1 MYNNKTIG
9 LNEEIEKT
17 LKSSEGIKQ
26 FYKFIYQNPHLSLH
40 NACQIVVK
48 RPSASICYS
57 FDEWND
63 MNRRIRLGSKGIL
76 YYDEN
81 GNRRFVFDM
90 KDTYGFDVPKEKA
103 IPMSAMLKGFDK
115 INQTNLFKESKKNDF
130 DKIRFGVET
139 YFKENG
145 YHSEGIAYLLYLST
159 DKANEIEVNIDGL
172 PFELELSS
180 EIITENITE
189 YRNLK
194 EIVLMAY
201 EQVKQDEEKRITEVK
216 ETPKPK
222 PKPKPKE
229 EIKVPTLF
237 DFLDENPF
245 EEEKIEDPRL
255 ELIKAKLKR
264 GSGFERGKFRIYE
277 AYQTDLTKK
286 DFATFLKNEYGTG
299 GFSVIGD
306 EVSFDG
312 KGLAI
317 KNKSY
322 DIFLKWNEVAEHI
335 GNLIDEEEYFT
346 EVEKKE
352 YEQYTLGKDYE
363 KSNPTIQQKIT
374 SIVDFIINEGTEN
387 TNEGNWNIYFDEF
400 GKDEEFVKE
409 HQDEILSYLEKREE
423 VADVILEDD
432 RFEVNYYLDYCSNYV
447 PHAED
452 EEQELETLEPQEEQE
467 EDLGGLKARYR
478 SNIEAIKL
486 VNQLFEE
493 KRNPTLEERK
503 TLFKYVGWGGIPQ
516 AFDEGNPSWQ
526 KEYLE
531 LKELLSLEDYDRARG
546 SVLNAHYTSKDV
558 IDGIYNALTQFGVG
572 ENNKIL
578 EPAIGTGNFF
588 KYMPDDIR
596 QDSKLYGVELDNV
609 TGKMVSKLYPKA
621 NIQIKGFEQTTFP
634 NNHFDLVVT
643 NVPFGGYGV
652 YDKEYTSHNFLIHD
666 YFIAKSIDKV
676 KPNGIVAVI
685 TSKGTLDKQNSKARK
700 YIADRAELIGA
711 IRLPNNAFKSTAK
724 TEVVADILFFQK
736 REEKIDAKL
745 EDCSWLGISTNADG
759 FEMNNYFIENPQMIL
774 GTVAEE
780 VGLYGALD
788 ITVKPRDKPLAEE
801 LEEALLSLP
810 KDIYLNPTYALEEEE
825 KQEIEVDYNVKPMC
839 YKAEDNHLYMRIGN
853 KMVEQKIPSH
863 PKDAYERMVRLIEL
877 RKNIRHILD
886 LQIEACSDEVLSLEQ
901 HKLNEEYDSF
911 VKKYGFLNSQTN
923 RKLFK
928 EDADSALVFASEFLS
943 EDKKTATKTD
953 IFFKRTIRPYTSVTK
968 TDDTFEALQ
977 ISKNERGKVDL
988 EYIEE
993 LTGKDFDTITKEL
1006 DNAIFRNPLRMD
1018 IDDKYS
1024 GYETSEEYL
1033 SGNVKEKLEQAKVL
1047 AKQYPL
1053 EFEKNVKALEEVQP
1067 DPLTASEISVRIGTS
1082 WIDKKYYKQ
1091 FLCELLNIPYWYQD
1105 GLDLYYNP
1113 HDSSWRV
1120 EKTTG
1125 YMRGYRSMQITDVY
1139 GTRRANAFA
1148 LFEDALNLRTT
1159 TIYDTIQEGD
1169 KTKRVLNQA
1178 ETIAAR
1184 EKQNKI
1190 KDAFKDWIFQD
1201 PDRRD
1206 DLEKT
1211 YNSLFNQIRLPN
1223 YDGSYLK
1230 FPQMNPLIE
1239 LKPHQKDAVH
1249 RIITSGNT
1257 LLHHVVGAGKTY
1269 TICASAMKLRQYGLA
1284 QKPMIVVPNHL
1295 VGQWAN
1301 EFRTLY
1307 PNANLLI
1314 ATKEDLDKEN
1324 RKRFVSRV
1332 AMGDWDAVI
1341 IAQSSFAKIPIS
1353 QERQLNKIREEI
1365 NNIVISIKAQ
1375 QEEGTRGSVK
1385 NLERIKKSKEVQ
1397 LQKLLDDDKKDNVLI
1412 FENLG
1417 VDYLFIDE
1425 AHYYKN
1431 LFLYTKMHNV
1441 AGISTSASQR
1451 ASDLELKCEYI
1462 NELHNKDMGVVFA
1475 TGTPIS
1481 NSMTEMYT
1489 MQNYLQKRTLRRTG
1503 LNFFDNWAADF
1514 GETITSLEMAPSGQG
1529 YRAKT
1534 RFAKFTNLPEL
1545 LTLYRSFADVKTSDM
1560 VKLNVPKVDKKVIAL
1575 KPTDM
1580 ILELAEEIAER
1591 AELISDGRVD
1601 PRDDNMLKITSDG
1614 KKLALDPRCYDS
1626 SLVAE
1631 ASSKL
1636 SECSQNI
1643 FDIWVETMNK
1653 LGTQLVFC
1661 DLSTPKK
1668 DFKDYVYGIDFDV
1681 YNELKYMLTKKGIPA
1696 EEIAFIHE
1704 ANTDLQKQTLFG
1716 KVNEGKIR
1724 VLIGSTEKCGAG
1736 TNVQK
1741 RLIAL
1746 HHLDTP
1752 YRPSDLQQREGRIVR
1767 QGNSNEEVKIFTY
1780 VTERTFDSYSYQ
1792 ILENKQRFISQIDRG
1807 DLTVREADDI
1817 DEATLSYAEIKAI
1830 TAANPKIKRKMEL
1843 DTEIARLRV
1852 LEGQYKKNLY
1862 YLQDKIRRIYPE
1874 QIQQQNLYLERVKKD
1889 IEVIKEK
1896 YNKDTFSIE
1905 VLGTVYTDKKQG
1917 AEALMTALNT
1927 KPCGVTVAE
1936 YGGFKIALEPQAVFE
1951 NIDRTISLSCNGTYE
1966 VYIGPSGI
1974 GNIQRLDNFIA
1985 DFPKKEE
1992 LATTKL
1998 NQLNEDLDVA
2008 KLEVLKPFEHK
2019 IKLEVLSSELAEI
2032 NTELNLTKKE
2042 EVIIDDESDNQRI
2055 INDTLYIPDDS
2066 YVAQKPKRRALTKK
2080 IKEKYIEEVQ
2090 KDLDA
2095 YVFISNHGY
2104 YECLGEQALELAT
2117 TYQLDLDYSDDL
2129 ERLSLEQ
2136 KEFDTLL
2143 NKINLTGRM
2152 IKIIEEKEDYSYQEV
2167 DYSEYGE
2174 NGVVPDFTITEEKMK
2189 SYGYQ
2194 WEGMYPI
2201 SKQVAKT
2208 LYKDIN
2214 IFRLY
2219 QDNSEAMT
2227 DSLEEINN
2235 HNGLFGI
2242 EKTEWEDFINKE
2254 GLDYIYARCL
2264 MADSASKVIK
2274 ELDFV
2279 DELFIINFSNE
2290 NTIEGINL
2298 NKYLNTKNDLSVKTF
2313 KRFGE
2318 DLLEEF
2324 TSRIAVGGDDGYLF
2338 NYGWDMASVRNALI
2352 DNLANDELKAYLK
2365 TKTLDDHFYRKA
2377 LSQRI
2382 GLEYEEFMNELKKK
2396 TTKEVIDETYKINFY
2411 KEINDYFEGGDVN
2424 GVTEETAKA
2433 LDKEQDSVL
2442 SLMYDYFLKNEY
2454 ASVNTY
2460 EEIDNFIKSYI
2471 QYYDLNQEEN
2481 NLEQPKQ
2488 ENTNSNWIKI
2498 AISQNALIKQYEKH
2512 SMFRMPS
2519 NSEYKDY
2526 AYTMFNNRIMTGTQ
2540 LVNIESDGRENCY
2553 QLLLKDDENITLF
2566 FKEDKKEISALEFQ
2580 KLVDGSSNK
2589 DYERKKFDSERLS
2602 ITLPAVS
2609 KIMSYDKA
2617 TLFKMPKGVYEGYSY
2632 YLPNSFIEENEEQ
2645 MQVSLPT
2652 NYEVR
2657 LTDKKEDKT
2666 IELNANDFIPLV
2678 VDKKSEDYTYFK
2690 KPSEAYGNQFK
2701 ENEEKLSLNIPEE
2714 MKKRANWV
2722 VLRRKKN
2729 EETGKIEKYLIDP
2742 KTNKFAKS
2750 DDPSTW
2756 SSYEE
2761 AQEFAKTKGGE
2772 TLAYCLDGQDN
2783 ICCIDLDHCIDD
2795 EGKFSELAQEV
2806 VRKAGGTYCEKSVS
2820 GKGLHLFGKTEGMDL
2835 RAFSKDGDLEFYQK
2849 NHFIAMTGNILG
2861 EKTLLNFDTSPVRE
2875 VLERKCDKRKEISGF
2890 GLGIEGLSNMSD
2902 IEVVERACNSK
2913 HGEIFKALYEGED
2926 LQNNHSNS
2934 DMALMNRLAF
2944 WCNGDKE
2951 QMLRIFA
2958 TSGLYRENKSM
2969 NYYENTVI
2977 KAIKG
2982 TKDRYSPMQPNPQ
2995 TSTNQGDKDGK

>member
-1 MYNNKTIG
+1 MYNNRTVS
-9 LNEEIEKT
+9 LNEEIEKM
-17 LKSSEGIKQ
+17 LKDNEGIKR
-26 FYKFIYQNPHLSLH
+26 FYQFIYHNPHLSLH
-40 NACQIVVK
+40 NACQIVIR
-48 RPSASICYS
+48 RPNASICYS
-57 FDEWND
+57 FDEWNQ
-63 MNRRIRLGSKGIL
+63 MNRRIRFGSKGIL

-81 GNRRFVFDM
+81 SNRRFVFDIN
-90 KDTYGFDVPKEKA
+90 DTYGFDVHKEKE
-103 IPMSAMLKGFDK
+103 IPMEAILKGFGK
-115 INQTNLFKESKKNDF
+115 INQTNLFKEPNMNDF
-130 DKIRFGVET
+130 DKIRLGVET
-139 YFKENG
+139 YFQENG
-145 YHSEGIAYLLYLST
+145 YYSEGVAYLLYLST
-159 DKANEIEVNIDGL
+159 DKARKLEVNINGL
-172 PFELELSS
+172 PYSLDISS
-180 EIITENITE
+180 EIITENVTQ
-189 YRNLK
+189 YKNLK
-194 EIVLMAY
+194 ETILMAY
-201 EQVKQDEEKRITEVK
+201 EQVKIDEEKKIK
-216 ETPKPK
+216 ESKEKPK
-222 PKPKPKE
+222 SKPKSKAKEKE

-245 EEEKIEDPRL
+245 EEEKMEDPKE
-255 ELIKAKLKR
+255 ELIKNQLKR
-264 GSGFERGKFRIYE
+264 GSGFENGKFRIYE
-277 AYQTDLTKK
+277 NYQADLTKK
-286 DFATFLKNEYGTG
+286 DFASFLKDEYGIG
-299 GFSVIGD
+299 GSY
-306 EVSFDG
+306 FDVELTYNS
-312 KGLAI
+312 KGFKI
-317 KNKSY
+317 KNEDY
-322 DIFLKWNEVAEHI
+322 DIFLKWNEVAEYI
-335 GNLIDEEEYFT
+335 SNLIDKEEYFT
-346 EVEKKE
+346 EAEKKE
-352 YEQYTLGKDYE
+352 YEQYILGKNNE
-363 KSNPTIQQKIT
+363 KSNLTIQQKIT

-409 HQDEILSYLEKREE
+409 HKDEILSYLEEREE
-423 VADVILEDD
+423 VADVVLEND
-432 RFEVNYYLDYCSNYV
+432 RFEVNYYLDCCANF
-447 PHAED
+447 ERN

-467 EDLGGLKARYR
+467 EDLGGLKTRYR
-478 SNIEAIKL
+478 GNIEAIKL
-486 VNQLFEE
+486 TNRLYEE
-493 KRNPTLEERK
+493 NRNPALEEREI
-503 TLFKYVGWGGIPQ
+503 LSKYVGWGGIPQ
-516 AFDEGNPSWQ
+516 AFDEANPSWQ

-531 LKELLSLEDYDRARG
+531 LKELLSLEDYERARG

-558 IDGIYNALTQFGVG
+558 IDGIYNALVQFGVG

-588 KYMPDDIR
+588 KFMPNVIR
-596 QDSKLYGVELDNV
+596 QGSKLYGVELDNL
-609 TGKMVSKLYPKA
+609 TGRIVSKLNPEA

-685 TSKGTLDKQNSKARK
+685 TSKGTMDKQSSKARK
-700 YIADRAELIGA
+700 YMADRAELIGA

-736 REEKIDAKL
+736 REEKIDATL
-745 EDCSWLGISTNADG
+745 EDCSWLGISKTEDG

-774 GTVAEE
+774 GNIVLE
-780 VGLYGALD
+780 VGLYGAED
-788 ITVKPRDKPLAEE
+788 ITVKSRDKPLAEE
-801 LEEALLSLP
+801 LNQALFSLP
-810 KDIYLNPTYALEEEE
+810 KDIYQNPISPIEEQVEQ
-825 KQEIEVDYNVKPMC
+825 KIEVDYDVKPMC
-839 YKAEDNHLYMRIGN
+839 YKAQDNHLYMRIGDE
-853 KMVEQKIPSH
+853 MVEQQIPSH
-863 PKDAYERMVRLIEL
+863 PKDAYERIVHLIDL
-877 RKNIRHILD
+877 RKRIRHILD
-886 LQIEACSDEVLSLEQ
+886 LQIEACSDRVLSFEQ
-901 HKLNEEYDSF
+901 EKLNKDYDSF

-923 RKLFK
+923 RRLFK
-928 EDADSALVFASEFLS
+928 EDADSALVFASETLS

-993 LTGKDFDTITKEL
+993 LTGKDLNAIIKEL
-1006 DNAIFRNPLRMD
+1006 DTAIFRNPLKMD
-1018 IDDKYS
+1018 IDDDYS

-1033 SGNVKEKLEQAKVL
+1033 SGNVKEKLEQAKIF

-1053 EFEKNVKALEEVQP
+1053 EFDKNIKALEEVQP
-1067 DPLTASEISVRIGTS
+1067 EPLTASEISVRIGTS
-1082 WIDKKYYKQ
+1082 WIDKEYYRQ

-1120 EKTTG
+1120 EKTTS
-1125 YMRGYRSMQITDVY
+1125 YMRNYRSMQITDVY

-1159 TIYDTIQEGD
+1159 TIYDTIEEGD
-1169 KTKRVLNQA
+1169 KTRRVLNQA
-1178 ETIAAR
+1178 ETITAR

-1190 KDAFKDWIFQD
+1190 KEAFRDWIFQD
-1201 PDRRD
+1201 PERRD

-1269 TICASAMKLRQYGLA
+1269 TICAAAMKLRQYGLA
-1284 QKPMIVVPNHL
+1284 KKPMIVVPNHL

-1314 ATKEDLDKEN
+1314 ASKEDLEKEN

-1365 NNIVISIKAQ
+1365 HNIVYSIKQQ

-1397 LQKLLDDDKKDNVLI
+1397 LQKLLDDDKKDTVLI

-1441 AGISTSASQR
+1441 AGISNTASQR

-1489 MQNYLQKRTLRRTG
+1489 MQNYLQKRTLKRIG

-1529 YRAKT
+1529 YKAKT

-1560 VKLNVPKVDKKVIAL
+1560 VKLNVPKVDKKVITL

-1580 ILELAEEIAER
+1580 ILALAEEIAER
-1591 AELISDGRVD
+1591 AELISDGNVD
-1601 PRDDNMLKITSDG
+1601 PREDNMLKITSDG

-1626 SLVAE
+1626 SLLAE

-1636 SECSQNI
+1636 NECSQNI
-1643 FDIWVETMNK
+1643 YDIWLETK
-1653 LGTQLVFC
+1653 EILGTQLVFC

-1668 DFKDYVYGIDFDV
+1668 DFKDYVYCKDFDV
-1681 YNELKYMLTKKGIPA
+1681 YNELKYLLTRKGIPA
-1696 EEIAFIHE
+1696 EEIAYIHE

-1716 KVNEGKIR
+1716 NVNEGKIR

-1767 QGNSNEEVKIFTY
+1767 QGNTNKEVKIFTY

-1862 YLQDKIRRIYPE
+1862 YLQDKIRRTYPE

-1889 IEVIKEK
+1889 IEVIQEK
-1896 YNKDTFSIE
+1896 YKKDTFSIE
-1905 VLGTVYTDKKQG
+1905 VLGTLYTDKKQG

-1927 KPCGVTVAE
+1927 KPCGVDVAE
-1936 YGGFKIALEPQAVFE
+1936 YGGFKIALQPQSVFE
-1951 NIDRTISLSCNGTYE
+1951 SLDRTICLTCNGTYD
-1966 VYIGPSGI
+1966 VYIGTSAI

-1998 NQLNEDLDVA
+1998 NQLTEDLEVA
-2008 KLEVLKPFEHK
+2008 KKEVLKPFEHK
-2019 IKLEVLSSELAEI
+2019 IKLDVLSSELAEI

-2042 EVIIDDESDNQRI
+2042 EVIIDDESDHQRT
-2055 INDTLYIPDDS
+2055 INETLYIPDDF
-2066 YVAQKPKRRALTKK
+2066 YVVQKPKRKTLTNK
-2080 IKEKYIEEVQ
+2080 IKTQYIEEVE
-2090 KDLDA
+2090 KDPKA
-2095 YVFISNHGY
+2095 FIFISNHGY
-2104 YECLGEQALELAT
+2104 YECLGEQALEIAGVYEFDIDYTDDLAT
-2117 TYQLDLDYSDDL
+2117 
-2129 ERLSLEQ
+2129 LSLEQ
-2136 KEFDTLL
+2136 QEFDTLL
-2143 NKINLTGRM
+2143 NKINSTGRK
-2152 IKIIEEKEDYSYQEV
+2152 IKIIEEKEDNTYTQI
-2167 DYSEYGE
+2167 DYSEVGE
-2174 NGVVPDFTITEEKMK
+2174 NGVVPDFSLTEEKMK
-2189 SYGYQ
+2189 SYGYE
-2194 WEGMYPI
+2194 WEGMFPI

-2208 LYKDIN
+2208 LYKDIAV
-2214 IFRLY
+2214 FRLY
-2219 QDNSEAMT
+2219 QDNSESMT

-2242 EKTEWEDFINKE
+2242 EKLEWEDFINKE

-2274 ELDFV
+2274 ELNFV
-2279 DELFIINFSNE
+2279 DERFILKFSDE
-2290 NTIEGINL
+2290 NTIEREIL
-2298 NKYLNTKNDLSVKTF
+2298 NKYLSTKHDLSVKAFT
-2313 KRFGE
+2313 RYGE
-2318 DLLEEF
+2318 ALLEEF
-2324 TSRIAVGGDDGYLF
+2324 TSRIGVGGDEGYLF
-2338 NYGWDMASVRNALI
+2338 HYGWDMASVKNALI
-2352 DNLANDELKAYLK
+2352 ENLANDEMKAYLK
-2365 TKTLDDHFYRKA
+2365 AKPSKKDFYRKS

-2382 GLEYEEFMNELKKK
+2382 GLEYDEYMNELKKK
-2396 TTKEVIDETYKINFY
+2396 STKEVIDETYKINFY
-2411 KEINDYFEGGDVN
+2411 KEINDYFANFE
-2424 GVTEETAKA
+2424 VTDIDEEIAKA
-2433 LDKEQDSVL
+2433 LGQEQTSVL

-2454 ASVNTY
+2454 ASVNSY

-2471 QYYDLNQEEN
+2471 EYYNLNQEEN
-2481 NLEQPKQ
+2481 GLEQTKQ
-2488 ENTNSNWIKI
+2488 ESKNSNWIKVS
-2498 AISQNALIKQYEKH
+2498 ISQNALIKQYEKH
-2512 SMFRMPS
+2512 SMLRMPT

-2540 LVNIESDGRENCY
+2540 LVDLASDGRERCY
-2553 QLLLKDDENITLF
+2553 QLLLKDDETITLF
-2566 FKEDKKEISALEFQ
+2566 FKEEKKEISALEF
-2580 KLVDGSSNK
+2580 KELVDGSSNK
-2589 DYERKKFDSERLS
+2589 NYERKKFDSDR
-2602 ITLPAVS
+2602 IGFTLPAIS
-2609 KIMSYDKA
+2609 KLMNYEKS
-2617 TLFKMPKGVYEGYSY
+2617 TLFKMPKGEYQGYSF
-2632 YLPNSFIEENEEQ
+2632 YLPNSFIGEGEELIHIT
-2645 MQVSLPT
+2645 LPS

-2657 LTDKKEDKT
+2657 LIDKKEDKT
-2666 IELNANDFIPLV
+2666 IDLTASLFIPLV
-2678 VDKKSEDYTYFK
+2678 VGKEDSDFTYYK
-2690 KPSEAYGNQFK
+2690 KPSEAYGNQFQ
-2701 ENEEKLSLNIPEE
+2701 ENEERLDLNVPEE
-2714 MKKRANWV
+2714 MKKRPNWV
-2722 VLRRKKN
+2722 VLRRRKN

-2756 SSYEE
+2756 TSYEE
-2761 AQEFAKTKGGE
+2761 AKEFAKAKGGE
-2772 TLAYCLDGQDN
+2772 TLVYCLDGQDN
-2783 ICCIDLDHCIDD
+2783 ICCIDLDHCIDED
-2795 EGKFSELAQEV
+2795 GKYSELAQEV
-2806 VRKAGGTYCEKSVS
+2806 IRKAGGTYCEKSVS

-2835 RAFSKDGDLEFYQK
+2835 RAFSQDGDLEFYQK
-2849 NHFIAMTGNILG
+2849 THFIAMTGNVLG
-2861 EKTLLNFDTSPVRE
+2861 ETALLNFDTSPVKE
-2875 VLERKCDKRKEISGF
+2875 VLERKCNKRNEISGF

-2958 TSGLYRENKSM
+2958 TSGLYRENKSI
-2969 NYYENTVI
+2969 NYYESTVI

-2982 TKDRYSPMQPNPQ
+2982 TKDRYSPMQSNPKV
-2995 TSTNQGDKDGK
+2995 SSNQEDKDGK